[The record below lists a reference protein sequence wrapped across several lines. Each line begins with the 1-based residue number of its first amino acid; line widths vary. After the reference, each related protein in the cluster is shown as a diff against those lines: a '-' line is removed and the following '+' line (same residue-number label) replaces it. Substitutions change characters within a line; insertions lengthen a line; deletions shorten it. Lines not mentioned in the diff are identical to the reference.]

1 MVLLIADQD
10 IHVEQQRFG
19 GASMAEMTRLTGK
32 VAVVTGASQGLGE
45 HLAFEL
51 AANGAAVALAARNRE
66 RLEAIQSTIEAR
78 GGRAVAVPTDLSSES
93 DCKAL
98 IERVN

>member
-1 MVLLIADQD
+1 
-10 IHVEQQRFG
+10 
-19 GASMAEMTRLTGK
+19 MAEMTRKLAGK

-66 RLEAIQSTIEAR
+66 RLEAIGAR
-78 GGRAVAVPTDLSSES
+78 SRLAAAGLWQYPRTCPASQTA
-93 DCKAL
+93 
-98 IERVN
+98 RR

>member
-1 MVLLIADQD
+1 
-10 IHVEQQRFG
+10 
-19 GASMAEMTRLTGK
+19 MAEMTGKLAGK

-51 AANGAAVALAARNRE
+51 AESGAAVALAARNRE
-66 RLEAIQSTIEAR
+66 RLEAIGGTIEAR

-93 DCKAL
+93 DSTRPIRRCAT
-98 IERVN
+98 